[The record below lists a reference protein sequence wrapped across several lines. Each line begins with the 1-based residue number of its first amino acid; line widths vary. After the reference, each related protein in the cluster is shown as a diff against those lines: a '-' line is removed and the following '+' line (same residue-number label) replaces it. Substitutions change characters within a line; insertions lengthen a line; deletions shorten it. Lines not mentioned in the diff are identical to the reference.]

1 MTGRDAAHPPAR
13 GFPVAEFQA
22 RCDRAQGL
30 MAEAGLAALLLT
42 REPELRYYTGFL
54 TRFWES
60 PTRPWF
66 LVLPAEGA
74 PVAVIPSIGAH
85 LMGQTWLSD
94 IRTWPAPDYEDDG
107 IGLLAATLREHVPVG
122 ERVGVARHLESHLH
136 MPLGSFTRL
145 SETLGNRRIVDD
157 ARITARLREI
167 KSPAEI
173 DRIAATVA
181 IATRAFDRVPEIA
194 APGVPLSEV
203 FRRFQMLCL
212 EEGADWVP
220 YLAGAAGQGGYFD
233 VISPATDAPLAPG
246 DVLMLDTG
254 AIRDGYFCD
263 FDRNFSVGPP
273 SPAVA
278 EAHAR
283 LIEATR
289 AGFEAAKPGAR
300 FCDLH
305 AAMEDIVRL
314 GPGAGRLGHG
324 LGMELTEGPSIIPAD
339 ETRLAPGMVLTLEPS
354 VMVDDGRI
362 IVHEEDIVIEDTGAR
377 FLTRPEAAGM
387 RVL

>member
-1 MTGRDAAHPPAR
+1 MTKAPPR
-13 GFPVAEFQA
+13 GFQAAEFEA
-22 RCDRAQGL
+22 RCARAQAL

-54 TRFWES
+54 TRFRES

-66 LVLPAEGA
+66 LVLPAVGA
-74 PVAVIPSIGAH
+74 PIAVIPAIGAH
-85 LMGQTWLSD
+85 LMRQTWVRD
-94 IRTWPAPDYEDDG
+94 IRSWVAPDYTDDG
-107 IGLLAATLREHVPVG
+107 IGLLAGTLREVVPAG
-122 ERVGVARHLESHLH
+122 ERIGVAHHLESHLH
-136 MPLGSFTRL
+136 MPLEGFARL
-145 SETLGNRRIVDD
+145 TASLGARRIVDD
-157 ARITARLREI
+157 ARITARLRAI

-173 DRIAATVA
+173 DRIAATIAV
-181 IATRAFDRVPEIA
+181 ATRAFDRVPEIA

-203 FRRFQMLCL
+203 FRRFQMHCL

-220 YLAGAAGQGGYFD
+220 YLAGAAGPDGYFD

-263 FDRNFSVGPP
+263 FDRNYAVGPP
-273 SPAVA
+273 SAPVV
-278 EAHAR
+278 EAQAR
-283 LIEATR
+283 LVEAVQ

-305 AAMEDIVRL
+305 TAMEEIVRL

-324 LGMELTEGPSIIPAD
+324 LGMELTEGPSIISAD
-339 ETRLAPGMVLTLEPS
+339 LTVLAPGMVLTLEPV
-354 VMVDDGRI
+354 VMLAGGRL
-362 IVHEEDIVIEDTGAR
+362 IVHEEDIVIEEDGAR
-377 FLTRPEAAGM
+377 FLTRAEGPEM
-387 RVL
+387 RVI